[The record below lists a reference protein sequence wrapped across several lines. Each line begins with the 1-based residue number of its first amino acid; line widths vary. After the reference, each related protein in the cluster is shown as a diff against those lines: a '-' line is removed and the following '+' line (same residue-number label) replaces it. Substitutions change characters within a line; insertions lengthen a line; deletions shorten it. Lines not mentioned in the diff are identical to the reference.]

1 LDFSLYFCKR
11 NLKLIYCLIKIDLIM
26 GNPAYGKGFEA
37 GKKVA
42 EEATKKILQNKDTQT
57 IVVAVLSAIAGGI
70 ATLLGSRK

>member
-1 LDFSLYFCKR
+1 
-11 NLKLIYCLIKIDLIM
+11 M

-42 EEATKKILQNKDTQT
+42 EEAKKKILQNKDTQT